1 MSEKELVAS
10 SKSERLLRALTS
22 RRVVMALV
30 TLLIGILTLAVPD
43 LQPLHD
49 ELLVIVVSLALVL
62 ISGMD
67 AHEAA
72 RIGRE
77 QAEKANE
84 DLQYRVKHLLNE
96 LIDEVLEAR
105 KEQNNAGT

>member
-1 MSEKELVAS
+1 MNERELIARS
-10 SKSERLLRALTS
+10 LSERLLRAFTS

-30 TLLIGILTLAVPD
+30 TVLIGTLTLAVPE

-62 ISGMD
+62 ISGMS
-67 AHEAA
+67 AHDAA

-77 QAEKANE
+77 QAEVAHDQLRE
-84 DLQYRVKHLLNE
+84 RVKLLLSE
-96 LIDEVLEAR
+96 LIDEVLDAR
-105 KEQNNAGT
+105 KEKNDA